1 MQDENDL
8 YMTANRKQLQVLK
21 DTFLL
26 IQMQTNVQKAP
37 LSVTV
42 MPCVTTLRARTR
54 VIVNRVSLEMAKIVL
69 VSKVEPLLTANSIQ
83 RPGFF
88 VQTVC
93 NTLYSY

>member
-8 YMTANRKQLQVLK
+8 YMTANRKQVLK
-21 DTFLL
+21 GTFLL

-42 MPCVTTLRARTR
+42 MPCVTTPRARTR

-69 VSKVEPLLTANSIQ
+69 VSTVEPLLTANSIQ

-88 VQTVC
+88 FPTVC